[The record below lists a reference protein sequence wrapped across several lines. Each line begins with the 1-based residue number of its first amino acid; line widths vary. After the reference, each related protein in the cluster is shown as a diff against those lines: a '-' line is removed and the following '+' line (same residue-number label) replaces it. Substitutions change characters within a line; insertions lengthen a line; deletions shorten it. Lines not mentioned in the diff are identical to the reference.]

1 MYYIS
6 KCQLKSANK
15 QYTTIKNDYEMT
27 FNSDTVV
34 EECFGADDNVP
45 KVTYNLV
52 PLSQIAQMEPNATVG
67 EYDTL

>member
-1 MYYIS
+1 
-6 KCQLKSANK
+6 
-15 QYTTIKNDYEMT
+15 MT